1 MASKQLG
8 KLRQW
13 AGEKIS
19 TREKTQP
26 SSEFVDLEKEMETRK
41 NGLDRMYNATRVYL
55 EYISQKQPSELISG
69 DPMMQSEVLGMV
81 MIEHGEEL
89 GDASALGRSLAI
101 FGRARCKTAA
111 IQNIYAVTLNESF
124 LAYLERSKAKLE
136 GYVAQRKKLESR
148 RLAYDAA
155 ITRADKVYKKEK
167 DKKEAEEE
175 LARAKARYEE
185 TAEDVRT
192 KMDSIREGEVEAQR
206 ELRIFLQTEI
216 GFLEQYL
223 DVLREVSLE
232 WPEPDTYADLRKPS
246 SSLPVPHN
254 FSRTSTRSTESKDSD
269 DQQAPSVSSRYGST
283 RSVRST
289 SSKKGNHTR
298 DADQHESSSES
309 EYDTANSR
317 APSRLSRKSS
327 AKSLRKST
335 RPRSKSVA
343 TIGDTTTDTAADETT
358 SVKNNGKHKK
368 AYSGGVANWV
378 GDAVSSV
385 MSRNKSRNPDVVNFA
400 ELRDGE
406 ERTSRMRKSSMKSL
420 RSANGRSRS
429 RTRDNPK
436 NTRKIV
442 KAIYDF
448 SGSGDELSFKTG
460 EEIVVVSEVLDDW
473 WLGETGGRK
482 GIFPRNYVALV
493 KVVDA
498 PAPMKSKN
506 PSMTSILG
514 FVRSGKL
521 SPEDVESR
529 RTLVEPSESEL
540 SITDDE
546 RDADS
551 IDDWQPSSSD
561 DRHNTQPSGLVVSAP
576 SGEEAA
582 ADTFR
587 SREPTV
593 REDEFNKKLS
603 VTLENLNLRSEQDL
617 QRTHSPMIDIQPSSS
632 PIKRM
637 PPPPPPRRINS
648 NVSALAP
655 PPLPYR
661 HVAPGRTQSS
671 SMPLHNL
678 GPPTLPPRAHSD
690 TSSPFESQSELSFE
704 TVAKTRVT
712 GAATLSCSLQ
722 VKKKGELKDICQS
735 LGINDG
741 GTREE
746 LQQRIRKHLDDH
758 SSELENDPTFSGL
771 YTTRSVRRQRSV
783 QPSNVSPHGDQVAEP
798 PKFTSIPEEGTLTP
812 PTEDL
817 GDVSTMIP
825 ESSQTPVESPRS
837 SPRKKP
843 TSTGT
848 AVPSQPSSP
857 AKTVASY
864 AAERSEGEAVQQVTH
879 NFSERLSQT
888 VSFLRI
894 LLSSSQNIYY
904 VSMLLDFL
912 GILYQIHINS
922 VFPIPAIRVSAEPA
936 LSTTALATLYWAL
949 PSVVIPAIVSYFVS
963 FASPSS
969 RPRFDILSA
978 SIIRFAANVP
988 DFYPSMVLVEKK
1000 ELVRSLDVLGFKW
1013 RAVSSGITLAFAF
1026 AEAIVKRNKET

>member
-26 SSEFVDLEKEMETRK
+26 SSEFVDLEKEMETKK
-41 NGLDRMYNATRVYL
+41 NGLDRMYNATRDYL

-69 DPMMQSEVLGMV
+69 DSMMQSEALGVV

-148 RLAYDAA
+148 RLTYDAA
-155 ITRADKVYKKEK
+155 ITRADKIYKKEK
-167 DKKEAEEE
+167 EKKEAEEE

-206 ELRIFLQTEI
+206 ELRNFLQTEI

-246 SSLPVPHN
+246 SSPPVPHN

-269 DQQAPSVSSRYGST
+269 GQQAPSVSSRYGST

-289 SSKKGNHTR
+289 SSKKGNYAR

-309 EYDTANSR
+309 EYDTANSW
-317 APSRLSRKSS
+317 APSRLSRKNS

-335 RPRSKSVA
+335 RPRSKSVT

-358 SVKNNGKHKK
+358 SVKSNGKHKK

-406 ERTSRMRKSSMKSL
+406 ELDKRTSRMRHSRKSSIKSV

-460 EEIVVVSEVLDDW
+460 EEIVVVNEVLDDW

-493 KVVDA
+493 KVVDT

-506 PSMTSILG
+506 PSTTSILG
-514 FVRSGKL
+514 LVRSGKL

-540 SITDDE
+540 SMTDDE
-546 RDADS
+546 GDADS

-561 DRHNTQPSGLVVSAP
+561 DRHNIQPSGLVVPAP
-576 SGEEAA
+576 SGEQAA
-582 ADTFR
+582 TDIFH
-587 SREPTV
+587 SREPIV

-603 VTLENLNLRSEQDL
+603 LTLENLNLQPEQDL
-617 QRTHSPMIDIQPSSS
+617 PRTHSPMIDIQPSPSS
-632 PIKRM
+632 TKRM
-637 PPPPPPRRINS
+637 PPPPPPRRTIS
-648 NVSALAP
+648 NASPLAP

-661 HVAPGRTQSS
+661 NIAPSRTQSS
-671 SMPLHNL
+671 NVPLHSL
-678 GPPTLPPRAHSD
+678 GPPALPPRAHSD

-704 TVAKTRVT
+704 TVAKTEVT
-712 GAATLSCSLQ
+712 GPA
-722 VKKKGELKDICQS
+722 
-735 LGINDG
+735 
-741 GTREE
+741 
-746 LQQRIRKHLDDH
+746 
-758 SSELENDPTFSGL
+758 TFSCTSCGCEDFVEDPFRGHGL
-771 YTTRSVRRQRSV
+771 CA
-783 QPSNVSPHGDQVAEP
+783 NC
-798 PKFTSIPEEGTLTP
+798 
-812 PTEDL
+812 
-817 GDVSTMIP
+817 
-825 ESSQTPVESPRS
+825 
-837 SPRKKP
+837 
-843 TSTGT
+843 
-848 AVPSQPSSP
+848 
-857 AKTVASY
+857 
-864 AAERSEGEAVQQVTH
+864 TH
-879 NFSERLSQT
+879 E
-888 VSFLRI
+888 
-894 LLSSSQNIYY
+894 
-904 VSMLLDFL
+904 
-912 GILYQIHINS
+912 H
-922 VFPIPAIRVSAEPA
+922 A
-936 LSTTALATLYWAL
+936 
-949 PSVVIPAIVSYFVS
+949 
-963 FASPSS
+963 
-969 RPRFDILSA
+969 
-978 SIIRFAANVP
+978 
-988 DFYPSMVLVEKK
+988 
-1000 ELVRSLDVLGFKW
+1000 
-1013 RAVSSGITLAFAF
+1013 
-1026 AEAIVKRNKET
+1026 

>member
-19 TREKTQP
+19 TREKTQL

-41 NGLDRMYNATRVYL
+41 NGLDRMYNATRNYL
-55 EYISQKQPSELISG
+55 EYILLKQPSELISG
-69 DPMMQSEVLGMV
+69 DPMMQSEALGMV

-136 GYVAQRKKLESR
+136 GYAAQRKKLESR

-155 ITRADKVYKKEK
+155 IARTDKIYKKEK

-192 KMDSIREGEVEAQR
+192 KMDSIREGLVEAQR
-206 ELRIFLQTEI
+206 ELRNFLQTEI

-223 DVLREVSLE
+223 DVLREVSLG
-232 WPEPDTYADLRKPS
+232 WPGPDTYADLRKPS
-246 SSLPVPHN
+246 SSLPAPHN

-289 SSKKGNHTR
+289 SSKKDNYTR
-298 DADQHESSSES
+298 DALADLHEFSSES

-317 APSRLSRKSS
+317 APSRLSRKNS

-335 RPRSKSVA
+335 RPRSKSV
-343 TIGDTTTDTAADETT
+343 TTLGDTTADTAADETT
-358 SVKNNGKHKK
+358 SVKSNGKHKK

-406 ERTSRMRKSSMKSL
+406 ELDKRATRMRHSRKSSIKSL

-448 SGSGDELSFKTG
+448 SGSGDELSFKIG
-460 EEIVVVSEVLDDW
+460 EEIVVVNEVLDDW

-493 KVVDA
+493 KVVDT

-506 PSMTSILG
+506 PSTTSILG
-514 FVRSGKL
+514 LVRSGKL

-540 SITDDE
+540 SMTDDE

-561 DRHNTQPSGLVVSAP
+561 DRHNIQPSGLVVPAP
-576 SGEEAA
+576 SGEQAA
-582 ADTFR
+582 ADIFH

-593 REDEFNKKLS
+593 HEDEFNKKLS
-603 VTLENLNLRSEQDL
+603 LTLENLNLQPEQDL
-617 QRTHSPMIDIQPSSS
+617 PRMHSPMIDIQPSPSS
-632 PIKRM
+632 IKRM
-637 PPPPPPRRINS
+637 PPPPPPRRTAS
-648 NVSALAP
+648 NASPLAP

-661 HVAPGRTQSS
+661 NVGPSRTQSS
-671 SMPLHNL
+671 NVPLHSL
-678 GPPTLPPRAHSD
+678 GPPALPPRAHSD

-704 TVAKTRVT
+704 TVAKTAVT
-712 GAATLSCSLQ
+712 GPA
-722 VKKKGELKDICQS
+722 
-735 LGINDG
+735 
-741 GTREE
+741 
-746 LQQRIRKHLDDH
+746 
-758 SSELENDPTFSGL
+758 TFSCASCGCEDFVEDPFRGHGL
-771 YTTRSVRRQRSV
+771 CA
-783 QPSNVSPHGDQVAEP
+783 NC
-798 PKFTSIPEEGTLTP
+798 
-812 PTEDL
+812 
-817 GDVSTMIP
+817 
-825 ESSQTPVESPRS
+825 
-837 SPRKKP
+837 
-843 TSTGT
+843 
-848 AVPSQPSSP
+848 
-857 AKTVASY
+857 
-864 AAERSEGEAVQQVTH
+864 TH
-879 NFSERLSQT
+879 EHT
-888 VSFLRI
+888 
-894 LLSSSQNIYY
+894 
-904 VSMLLDFL
+904 
-912 GILYQIHINS
+912 
-922 VFPIPAIRVSAEPA
+922 
-936 LSTTALATLYWAL
+936 
-949 PSVVIPAIVSYFVS
+949 
-963 FASPSS
+963 
-969 RPRFDILSA
+969 
-978 SIIRFAANVP
+978 
-988 DFYPSMVLVEKK
+988 
-1000 ELVRSLDVLGFKW
+1000 
-1013 RAVSSGITLAFAF
+1013 
-1026 AEAIVKRNKET
+1026 